1 MAARKPIR
9 PASIQPHQPANQV
22 QRDSAVGTHP
32 TVVPNLLKPWRKN
45 VLQES
50 RYELVPANA
59 PRFRLMGSRR
69 CVTINH
75 SLRVT
80 VLDPLVANRHA
91 IDVRS
96 QVLQSCRSIAYRL
109 DIDDPFRFPRFFRH
123 FIVQAELPE
132 PVRELGF
139 EDSNQ
144 SSMMHQ
150 EVLRGRN
157 PAFAIIRDAAAS
169 DDVMNMRMVNQRI
182 PSPSVKHAEESQFCV
197 LQ

>member
-69 CVTINH
+69 CVAINH

-109 DIDDPFRFPRFFRH
+109 DIDRWCVGGWHCLVRRIRGFRGSSGSG
-123 FIVQAELPE
+123 
-132 PVRELGF
+132 PVAAGHR
-139 EDSNQ
+139 Q
-144 SSMMHQ
+144 RMC
-150 EVLRGRN
+150 R
-157 PAFAIIRDAAAS
+157 PIRAW
-169 DDVMNMRMVNQRI
+169 NTN
-182 PSPSVKHAEESQFCV
+182 
-197 LQ
+197 